1 MNNNYIIIFIIF
13 IIIWIFLFYF
23 IKKNN
28 IESFNNFDKKY
39 EKEQIINN
47 CKSNWGINHN
57 GAFCEKS
64 AWVTDPKLLCA
75 ICGDNKNNPLKSIRL
90 KNKSSLLYGCAT
102 NTPNP
107 YGLSWKSY
115 DKIPTSLNPALSA
128 SLSCNAYIPT
138 VKPEPVKVK
147 VVDTLPPSQSSDPE
161 ASLIFKLSGGYS
173 TVPSMDDTK
182 KVSITNTNGVSMIN
196 DPKRGLVF
204 AFNGK
209 NYLNVNVKTDLNFT
223 RSLWAYYTLQ
233 SAVSSNAYSSTECP
247 LWYENSS
254 YMKAS
259 INYKKGGPRL
269 VDNKNR
275 VKSWTHYVITYNNAN
290 KTFSLYVNGAIV
302 INTLL
307 PTSNPWN
314 GDNGPHWIGAY
325 YDANYWYGY
334 MSDIQEYS
342 IAMTPEQINQL
353 YNLQA
358 KIYYP
363 PPTPPYVP
371 PVVPIVD
378 QTISSNYTLYEN
390 TNTPYSIPEIG
401 SIPNYTA
408 KKCQEVCDQNS
419 NCYGFVFDKNTNHCI
434 PTNNQ
439 AFPKGK
445 KESVQNSDMYVKNDF
460 LFSNYTLFEN
470 TNTPG
475 YGIPGVG
482 AIQNSSPIK
491 CLKDCDL
498 NPSCYGFVFDKN
510 TNNCWPT
517 SDKAYPKG
525 RKESVQNS
533 DMYVRNDFLSSNY
546 TLFENTNTPGYG
558 IPGVGGIKNSNPI
571 NCQKICD
578 ENPNCY
584 GFVFDKNTNTC
595 WPTSNQAYP
604 QGRKESVQNSDM
616 YVKTD
621 FLKSYVPPPPVAPIK
636 EENVSS
642 DYKLFENSNT
652 PGNGIPGTNA
662 FKNFTA
668 KKCQLECDKIPS
680 KCYGFVYY
688 NDSKDCWLTGNNAY
702 PKTKKENLQNVDMYV
717 RNDFLKANETQP
729 PPAPTPAPPPLAPTP
744 PPAPTPAPTPPPAPT
759 PEPIPYMI
767 FYYPFDTDY
776 KNYASGIGVLDTINN
791 GCTISTKSIVG
802 SGSLYKDS
810 AASYLQINRSIP
822 ANTNGYTFSL
832 WIYFTNTNQ
841 GNILNINYI
850 NPAGGYSNNVLA
862 IYKTASSITVGT
874 TDTTRPG
881 YAIGTKLKGV
891 YNYNSTFLNSWHHIV
906 WTLNKSN
913 ITNFYL
919 DGNLVSTIN
928 TVRYFSFVANDS
940 RINGKDDTSYGY
952 LDDVRYYDKIMNLDE
967 IKVLY
972 NMKKK

>member
-1 MNNNYIIIFIIF
+1 M
-13 IIIWIFLFYF
+13 FYF

-28 IESFNNFDKKY
+28 IESFNNVDKKY

-47 CKSNWGINHN
+47 CKLNWGRINGQN
-57 GAFCEKS
+57 SNEFCEKS
-64 AWVTDPKLLCA
+64 AWVTEPKLLCA
-75 ICGDNKNNPLKSIRL
+75 ICGDNKNNPLKSI
-90 KNKSSLLYGCAT
+90 KFNNKTSFYGCAP

-115 DKIPTSLNPALSA
+115 NRVSTSLNPATSA
-128 SLSCNAYIPT
+128 SLSCNAYIPI
-138 VKPEPVKVK
+138 VKQEPVKVV
-147 VVDTLPPSQSSDPE
+147 VVDTLSQSSNPE

-173 TVPSMDDTK
+173 TVPTMDDTK

-233 SAVSSNAYSSTECP
+233 TGVSSNTYSSTNCL
-247 LWYENSS
+247 LWYENTS
-254 YMKAS
+254 YMNAS
-259 INYKKGGPRL
+259 INFTKGGPRL
-269 VDNKNR
+269 VDNRNR

-302 INTLL
+302 ISTLL
-307 PTSNPWN
+307 PTSNPWT

-325 YDANYWYGY
+325 NDGNYWYGY

-342 IAMTPEQINQL
+342 IAMTAEQINQL
-353 YNLQA
+353 YNLQS

-363 PPTPPYVP
+363 PPTLPPPP
-371 PVVPIVD
+371 PVVVD

-408 KKCQEVCDQNS
+408 KKCQEVCDQNP
-419 NCYGFVFDKNTNHCI
+419 NCYGFVFNKNTNHCN
-434 PTNNQ
+434 PTSNQ

-445 KESVQNSDMYVKNDF
+445 KESLENSDMYVKNDF
-460 LFSNYTLFEN
+460 LFTNYTLFQN

-482 AIQNSSPIK
+482 ALPNSTPIK
-491 CLKDCDL
+491 CVKACDL

-525 RKESVQNS
+525 RKESVQNA

-604 QGRKESVQNSDM
+604 KGRKESVQNSDM

-621 FLKSYVPPPPVAPIK
+621 FLKSYVPPPP
-636 EENVSS
+636 
-642 DYKLFENSNT
+642 
-652 PGNGIPGTNA
+652 
-662 FKNFTA
+662 
-668 KKCQLECDKIPS
+668 
-680 KCYGFVYY
+680 
-688 NDSKDCWLTGNNAY
+688 
-702 PKTKKENLQNVDMYV
+702 
-717 RNDFLKANETQP
+717 P
-729 PPAPTPAPPPLAPTP
+729 PPPTPPTPPPTPPPPPPQAPTPPPPPPPTP
-744 PPAPTPAPTPPPAPT
+744 PPAPPQAPTPPPPVETYLVPLMKSNSQDGFIASVSSLLNNTYYAYSPFARSL
-759 PEPIPYMI
+759 INKYMNTSHVYDSKTGI
-767 FYYPFDTDY
+767 Y
-776 KNYASGIGVLDTINN
+776 KGSAQPPNGGFQGLKGEWIKIDFPPNN
-791 GCTISTKSIVG
+791 KSIVT
-802 SGSLYKDS
+802 SYKIQAAISIAALY
-810 AASYLQINRSIP
+810 RTP
-822 ANTNGYTFSL
+822 NTFY
-832 WIYFTNTNQ
+832 
-841 GNILNINYI
+841 
-850 NPAGGYSNNVLA
+850 VL
-862 IYKTASSITVGT
+862 G
-874 TDTTRPG
+874 
-881 YAIGTKLKGV
+881 L
-891 YNYNSTFLNSWHHIV
+891 L
-906 WTLNKSN
+906 
-913 ITNFYL
+913 
-919 DGNLVSTIN
+919 
-928 TVRYFSFVANDS
+928 
-940 RINGKDDTSYGY
+940 NGKWVQLDYQKDQIFQQNEIKTYRLNNNNTSYSSYCLFVLVVGSPDLSKKPPGEEGRVSIY
-952 LDDVRYYDKIMNLDE
+952 LKQWDLIGI
-967 IKVLY
+967 IK
-972 NMKKK
+972 